1 MSVKNISQSTA
12 KSVLDANIG
21 KSVTVDF
28 LVVGGGGPGDP
39 SGQAPGGAGG
49 LRSSVDNTGG
59 GGTLESSQSLVIGG
73 KYFVK
78 IGAGS
83 TTWEGSLAGQD
94 TGEFSQFGEI
104 YSWGGGRGAGYNE
117 NGQQGGSGGAG
128 GWNAKP
134 GGNGVANQGYAGGTG
149 GGGGGSGDF
158 CTGGGGGAGA
168 VGNAGSVN
176 GAPGGTGGAG
186 AVCNILPYGD
196 ATTLSIGEVSGTD
209 VYYAGGAGGTVGN
222 DGGASASGGLGG
234 GGNGKNYAT
243 SDLGNSGDANTGG
256 GGATSNAGGSGVV
269 IIKYPKNHTISIGAG
284 LTGGTVTNGDFKVS
298 YFTAGED
305 YITFTS

>member
-1 MSVKNISQSTA
+1 MSVKNISQSTT

-28 LVVGGGGPGDP
+28 LVVAGGGPGGGE
-39 SGQAPGGAGG
+39 SPGGAGG

-59 GGTLESSQSLVIGG
+59 GGSLETAQSLVIGG
-73 KYFVK
+73 KYFIK

-83 TTWEGSLAGQD
+83 RTWDGSLTLQN

-104 YSWGGGRGAGYNE
+104 YSWGGGRGTNYTE
-117 NGQQGGSGGAG
+117 NGWMGGSGGAG
-128 GWNAKP
+128 GWPNKPKGNA
-134 GGNGVANQGYAGGTG
+134 VANQGYAGGDG

-168 VGNAGSVN
+168 VGNAGSNN

-186 AVCNILPYGD
+186 VICNILPHGD
-196 ATTLSIGEVSGTD
+196 ATTASVGEVSGTD
-209 VYYAGGAGGTVGN
+209 VYYAGGGGGSVGN

-234 GGNGKNYAT
+234 GGNGRNNGT
-243 SDLGNSGDANTGG
+243 GDTGNSGDANTGG
-256 GGATSNAGGSGVV
+256 GSSGVNSGGSGVV
-269 IIKYPKNHTISIGAG
+269 IIKYPKNHTISIGSG
-284 LTGGTVTNGDFKVS
+284 LTGGTVTSGDFKVS